1 MRKYHL
7 LAPGPTPIPPEVLQA
22 MARPILHHRTP
33 QFEALFGRVRA
44 GLAELLDTPGEV
56 LVLPASGTGAM
67 EAAVVNLCSPGDEV
81 LVVRC
86 GKFGERWADI
96 ARAFGLTVHALD
108 APYGET
114 VAPERVGAALAEHP
128 RARALLVTQ
137 SETSTGVLEDV
148 AAYAALARDTETLCV
163 VDAVS
168 SLGVVPCPM
177 ATWGLDVVVA
187 GSQKGLMCPPGLAFV
202 AMTERAWHAAE
213 RARCPRFYWDLPA
226 ERRWQAR
233 GQGQFTPAVSLLAG
247 LDVALELL
255 RADGMAAVYRRHDR
269 LARAARAGA
278 DALGLALFARA
289 TPSPAVTAIVAPP
302 GVDGEAVVRGY
313 GTAHNITIAG
323 GQGEMKGKL
332 FRLAH
337 LGWVDESDLIV
348 GLAALE
354 RVLAALGVP
363 VELGAA
369 VGAAQRLFA
378 KEAC

>member
-1 MRKYHL
+1 MKKYHL

-22 MARPILHHRTP
+22 IGRPILHHRTP
-33 QFEALFGRVRA
+33 EFEALFGRVRA
-44 GLAELLDTPGEV
+44 GLAELIGTRSEV
-56 LVLPASGTGAM
+56 IVLAASGTGAL

-96 ARAFGLTVHALD
+96 AKAFGLTVRAID

-114 VAPERVGAALAEHP
+114 VPPERVAAALAAHP
-128 RARALLVTQ
+128 RARALFVTQ

-148 AAYAALARDTETLCV
+148 EAYAALTRKTDTLCV
-163 VDAVS
+163 VDTVS

-177 ATWGLDVVVA
+177 DAWGIDVVVA
-187 GSQKGLMCPPGLAFV
+187 GSQKGLMCPPGLAFI
-202 AMTERAWHAAE
+202 ALNDRAWRAAGA
-213 RARCPRFYWDLPA
+213 ARCPRFYWDLPT
-226 ERRWQAR
+226 ERGWQAKN
-233 GQGQFTPAVSLLAG
+233 QGQFTPAVSLLAG
-247 LDVALELL
+247 LDVALGLL
-255 RADGMAAVYRRHDR
+255 RAEGVEEAFRRHDR
-269 LARAARAGA
+269 LARAARGGA
-278 DALGLALFARA
+278 EALGLTLFARA
-289 TPSPAVTAIVAPP
+289 TPSPAVTAIVSPP
-302 GVDGEAVVRGY
+302 GIDGEAVVRAY
-313 GTAHNITIAG
+313 GAELNITIAG

-354 RVLAALGVP
+354 RVLLRIGVP

-369 VGAAQRLFA
+369 VAVAQRIFA
-378 KEAC
+378 KEG

>member
-22 MARPILHHRTP
+22 IGRPILHHRTP
-33 QFEALFGRVRA
+33 EFEALFGRVRG
-44 GLAELLDTPGEV
+44 GLAELIETRSEV
-56 LVLPASGTGAM
+56 LVLAASGTGAL

-96 ARAFGLTVHALD
+96 AKAFGLTVRAID
-108 APYGET
+108 APYGDT
-114 VAPERVGAALAEHP
+114 VAPERVAAALAAHP
-128 RARALLVTQ
+128 RARALFVTQ

-148 AAYAALARDTETLCV
+148 EAYAALTRGTDTLCV
-163 VDAVS
+163 VDTVS

-177 ATWGLDVVVA
+177 DAWGIDVVVA
-187 GSQKGLMCPPGLAFV
+187 GSQKGLMCPPGLAFI
-202 AMTERAWHAAE
+202 AMNDRAWRAAAQ
-213 RARCPRFYWDLPA
+213 ARCPRFYWDLPT
-226 ERRWQAR
+226 ERGWQAKN
-233 GQGQFTPAVSLLAG
+233 QGQFTPAVSLLAG
-247 LDVALELL
+247 LDVALGLL
-255 RADGMAAVYRRHDR
+255 RAEGMPEVFRRHDR
-269 LARAARAGA
+269 LARAARGGA
-278 DALGLALFARA
+278 EALGLGLFARA

-302 GVDGEAVVRGY
+302 GVDGEAVVRAY
-313 GTAHNITIAG
+313 GAEQNITIAG

-337 LGWVDESDLIV
+337 LGWVDESDMIV

-354 RVLAALGVP
+354 RVLVRVGVS

-369 VGAAQRLFA
+369 VAVAQRIFT
-378 KEAC
+378 KES

>member
-1 MRKYHL
+1 MKKYHL

-22 MARPILHHRTP
+22 IGRPILHHRTP
-33 QFEALFGRVRA
+33 EFEALFGRVRA
-44 GLAELLDTPGEV
+44 GLAELIGTRSEV
-56 LVLPASGTGAM
+56 IVLAASGTGAL

-96 ARAFGLTVHALD
+96 AKAFGLTVRAID

-114 VAPERVGAALAEHP
+114 VPPERVAAALAAHP
-128 RARALLVTQ
+128 RARALFVTQ

-148 AAYAALARDTETLCV
+148 EAYAALTRKTDTLCV
-163 VDAVS
+163 VDTVS

-177 ATWGLDVVVA
+177 DAWGIDVVVA
-187 GSQKGLMCPPGLAFV
+187 GSQKGLMCPPGLAFI
-202 AMTERAWHAAE
+202 ALNDQAWRAAGA
-213 RARCPRFYWDLPA
+213 ARCPRFYWDLPT
-226 ERRWQAR
+226 ERGWQAKN
-233 GQGQFTPAVSLLAG
+233 QGQFTPAVSLLAG
-247 LDVALELL
+247 LDVALGLL
-255 RADGMAAVYRRHDR
+255 RAEGVEEAFRRHDR
-269 LARAARAGA
+269 LARAARGGA
-278 DALGLALFARA
+278 EALGLTLFARA
-289 TPSPAVTAIVAPP
+289 TPSPAVTAIVSPP
-302 GVDGEAVVRGY
+302 GIDGEAVVRAY
-313 GTAHNITIAG
+313 GAELNITIAG

-354 RVLAALGVP
+354 RVLLRIGVP

-369 VGAAQRLFA
+369 VAVAQRIFA
-378 KEAC
+378 KEG

>member
-1 MRKYHL
+1 MKKYRL

-22 MARPILHHRTP
+22 IGRPILHHRTP
-33 QFEALFGRVRA
+33 EFEALFGRVRA
-44 GLAELLDTPGEV
+44 GLAELLETRSEV
-56 LVLPASGTGAM
+56 IVLAASGTGAM

-86 GKFGERWADI
+86 GKFGERWGDVAQ
-96 ARAFGLTVHALD
+96 AFGLTVHALD

-114 VAPERVGAALAEHP
+114 VAPERVAAALAAHP

-148 AAYAALARDTETLCV
+148 EAYAALTRRTDTLCV
-163 VDAVS
+163 VDTVS

-177 ATWGLDVVVA
+177 DAWGIDVVVA

-202 AMTERAWHAAE
+202 ALNDRAWQAAE
-213 RARCPRFYWDLPA
+213 RARCPRFYWDLPT
-226 ERRWQAR
+226 ERRWQAKH
-233 GQGQFTPAVSLLAG
+233 QGHFTPAVSLLAG
-247 LDVALELL
+247 LDVAIGLL
-255 RADGMAAVYRRHDR
+255 RAEGLPDVFRRHDR

-278 DALGLALFARA
+278 EALGLTLFARA
-289 TPSPAVTAIVAPP
+289 TPSPAVTAIVAPR
-302 GVDGEAVVRGY
+302 GVDGEAVVRTY
-313 GTAHNITIAG
+313 GAEHNITIAG

-337 LGWVDESDLIV
+337 LGWIDESDLVV

-354 RVLAALGVP
+354 RVLVRLGVL
-363 VELGAA
+363 VELGVA
-369 VGAAQRLFA
+369 VAAAQRIFA
-378 KEAC
+378 KEG

>member
-1 MRKYHL
+1 MKKYHL

-22 MARPILHHRTP
+22 IGRPILHHRTP
-33 QFEALFGRVRA
+33 EFEALFGRVRA
-44 GLAELLDTPGEV
+44 GLAELIGTRSEV
-56 LVLPASGTGAM
+56 IVLTASGTGAL

-96 ARAFGLTVHALD
+96 AKAFGLTVRAID

-114 VAPERVGAALAEHP
+114 VPPERVAAALAAHP
-128 RARALLVTQ
+128 RARALFVTQ

-148 AAYAALARDTETLCV
+148 EAYAALTRKTDTLCV
-163 VDAVS
+163 VDTVS

-177 ATWGLDVVVA
+177 DAWGIDVVVA
-187 GSQKGLMCPPGLAFV
+187 GSQKGLMCPPGLAFI
-202 AMTERAWHAAE
+202 ALNDRAWRAAGA
-213 RARCPRFYWDLPA
+213 ARCPRFYWDLPT
-226 ERRWQAR
+226 ERGWQAKN
-233 GQGQFTPAVSLLAG
+233 QGQFTPAVSLLAG
-247 LDVALELL
+247 LDVALGLL
-255 RADGMAAVYRRHDR
+255 RAEGVEEAFRRHDR
-269 LARAARAGA
+269 LARAARGGA
-278 DALGLALFARA
+278 EALGLTLFARA
-289 TPSPAVTAIVAPP
+289 TPSPAVTAIVSPP
-302 GVDGEAVVRGY
+302 GIDGEAVVRAY
-313 GTAHNITIAG
+313 GAELNITIAG

-354 RVLAALGVP
+354 RVLLRIGVP

-369 VGAAQRLFA
+369 VAVAQRIFA
-378 KEAC
+378 KEG

>member
-1 MRKYHL
+1 MKKYHL
-7 LAPGPTPIPPEVLQA
+7 LAPGPTPIPPDVLQA
-22 MARPILHHRTP
+22 IARPILHHRTP
-33 QFEALFGRVRA
+33 EFEALFGRVRA
-44 GLAELLDTPGEV
+44 GLAEIIETRSEV
-56 LVLPASGTGAM
+56 IVLAASGTGAL

-96 ARAFGLTVHALD
+96 ARAFGLTVHTVD

-114 VAPERVGAALAEHP
+114 VPPERVAAALAAHP
-128 RARALLVTQ
+128 RARALFVTQ

-148 AAYAALARDTETLCV
+148 EAYAALTRRTATLCV
-163 VDAVS
+163 VDTVS

-177 ATWGLDVVVA
+177 DAWGIDVVVA

-202 AMTERAWHAAE
+202 ALNDRAWLAAE
-213 RARCPRFYWDLPA
+213 QARCPRFYWDLPT
-226 ERRWQAR
+226 ERRWQAKN
-233 GQGQFTPAVSLLAG
+233 QGQFTPAVSLLAG
-247 LDVALELL
+247 LDVALGLL
-255 RADGMAAVYRRHDR
+255 RAEGLAEVYRRHDR

-278 DALGLALFARA
+278 EALGLALFARA
-289 TPSPAVTAIVAPP
+289 TPSPAVTAIVSPA
-302 GVDGEAVVRGY
+302 GIDGEAVVRGY
-313 GTAHNITIAG
+313 GADDNITIAG

-337 LGWVDESDLIV
+337 LGWVDESDLVV

-354 RVLAALGVP
+354 RVLLRLGVT

-369 VGAAQRLFA
+369 VAAAQRIFV
-378 KEAC
+378 KEG